1 MERAV
6 PAEGDAPCRAAYPP
20 AMILRLLRLVNRLY
34 PWVALGAYMLAFA
47 VAFVCVF
54 TFPLGALGLVVLGVL
69 SLAVVA
75 VVRDALQAL
84 QGVMQR
90 GWLRRGRCPACRTG
104 PVEADGS
111 GWRCRGCAE
120 SFGGDGTQTAPGE
133 PPVVVD
139 SEMAA
144 A

>member
-1 MERAV
+1 MV
-6 PAEGDAPCRAAYPP
+6 
-20 AMILRLLRLVNRLY
+20 LRLLRLVNRLY

-54 TFPLGALGLVVLGVL
+54 TFPLGALALVVMGVL

-75 VVRDALQAL
+75 VARDALQAV
-84 QGVMQR
+84 QRAMQR
-90 GWLRRGRCPACRTG
+90 GWLRGGRCPACRMG
-104 PVEADGS
+104 PVKAEAA
-111 GWRCRGCAE
+111 GWRCRGCAQAY
-120 SFGGDGTQTAPGE
+120 GADGAEAPAVE
-133 PPVVVD
+133 PPVAID